1 MRIRNY
7 IDYLLIHLETLDWE
21 LQVQRIDQDI
31 VSGKIRMRTGA
42 ATNYIPVSDADGV
55 MTWTDPSTISTA
67 DDQQLTLDTLL
78 SLNLENGGSV
88 DLLPFMDNVD
98 SQYLYLDSINSNLY
112 IMNGNTID
120 LSYLENTDNQQISMR
135 NDTLFLE
142 KWRICEFKCH
152 CQQMKLMI

>member
-1 MRIRNY
+1 
-7 IDYLLIHLETLDWE
+7 
-21 LQVQRIDQDI
+21 
-31 VSGKIRMRTGA
+31 MRTGA
-42 ATNYIPVSDADGV
+42 AVNYIPVSDADGV

-88 DLLPFMDNVD
+88 DLLPFMDNVKN
-98 SQYLYLDSINSNLY
+98 YLYLDSINSSLY

-142 KWRICEFKCH
+142 SGGFVNLNAIAARSN
-152 CQQMKLMI
+152 